1 MTDKLQDSP
10 SNLPCMSVNHVE
22 NSILD
27 QKSLRTFLH
36 TTLVSTTIF
45 GEGLTM
51 KSNMHNHNSFSS
63 NNLQVF
69 WQEEHTHSLLMING
83 TEVYLTI
90 IDPGKREETKSV
102 LGK

>member
-1 MTDKLQDSP
+1 
-10 SNLPCMSVNHVE
+10 
-22 NSILD
+22 
-27 QKSLRTFLH
+27 
-36 TTLVSTTIF
+36 
-45 GEGLTM
+45 M
-51 KSNMHNHNSFSS
+51 KSNMHNHNQFSS

-90 IDPGKREETKSV
+90 TDPGKREETKSV